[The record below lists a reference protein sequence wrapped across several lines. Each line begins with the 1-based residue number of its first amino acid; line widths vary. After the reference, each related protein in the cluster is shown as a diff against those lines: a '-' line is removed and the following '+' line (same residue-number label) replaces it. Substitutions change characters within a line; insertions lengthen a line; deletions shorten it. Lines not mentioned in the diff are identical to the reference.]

1 MIPGMP
7 AGSDVSAGD
16 TRFIGPLRV
25 GVTALVIAHHT
36 AIVYGGSGSWYWRE
50 LPSSGAPSS
59 IALSLL
65 CAFDQAFFM
74 GLFFLL
80 AGYFT
85 PASLLRRGLRGYL
98 AERALRLGLPLLVFG
113 FVLGPMTLAL
123 AATARGLPFGATW
136 ARLVIHRGYEPG
148 PLWFCQALLLMA
160 LAAAAWHLWVRP
172 LRGPEPAATAAPLP
186 PAASW
191 AWSAVGVGAVAL
203 LLRQWWPVGSE
214 WGHMQLGYFA
224 SYVFLFALGVAA
236 APGQWLQRVPP
247 DLARRWRRVAWLSYG
262 LLPATGVA
270 FGALR
275 GVKVDYS
282 GGLGVPAIV
291 YAFWEPLVAWGVI
304 AALLLRCQRRFAQ
317 PSPRWQRWSANAYG
331 AFVLHAPV
339 LVAVSLALR
348 PWAAPALLKWAV
360 AATLA
365 TGLAF
370 AGAGA
375 LRRLPGVAR
384 VL

>member
-1 MIPGMP
+1 M
-7 AGSDVSAGD
+7 
-16 TRFIGPLRV
+16 
-25 GVTALVIAHHT
+25 
-36 AIVYGGSGSWYWRE
+36 
-50 LPSSGAPSS
+50 
-59 IALSLL
+59 
-65 CAFDQAFFM
+65 
-74 GLFFLL
+74 
-80 AGYFT
+80 
-85 PASLLRRGLRGYL
+85 
-98 AERALRLGLPLLVFG
+98 
-113 FVLGPMTLAL
+113 
-123 AATARGLPFGATW
+123 
-136 ARLVIHRGYEPG
+136 
-148 PLWFCQALLLMA
+148 
-160 LAAAAWHLWVRP
+160 RP

-224 SYVFLFALGVAA
+224 SYVFLFALGLAA

-247 DLARRWRRVAWLSYG
+247 DLARRC
-262 LLPATGVA
+262 
-270 FGALR
+270 
-275 GVKVDYS
+275 VKVDYS

-339 LVAVSLALR
+339 LVAVALALR